1 MLDLLVKDFNYSK
14 YVQIIRKH
22 VILKENICIISTSF
36 LVFYICCAI
45 IILLFSFNMT
55 WPCIYINSAVENCN
69 NWNENFTRNAQH
81 HFWADR
87 RKKPMNLKIT
97 QLRLSS
103 LRNRK
108 KKEWGNI
115 NRFSE
120 SCGHHQTY
128 QHMHNGNLSRRGE
141 RKRGRKNT
149 WRYIGRKLQNLVK
162 KIISYFTSN
171 IYK

>member
-1 MLDLLVKDFNYSK
+1 MS
-14 YVQIIRKH
+14 
-22 VILKENICIISTSF
+22 
-36 LVFYICCAI
+36 
-45 IILLFSFNMT
+45 
-55 WPCIYINSAVENCN
+55 
-69 NWNENFTRNAQH
+69 
-81 HFWADR
+81 
-87 RKKPMNLKIT
+87 LKIT

-108 KKEWGNI
+108 KKEWEKI

-120 SCGHHQTY
+120 SYGHHQTY

-162 KIISYFTSN
+162 KSFHILHQIYINNIDLDLWVLNKLPSGQQTSSMLNSKRPTPINIIIKLSN
-171 IYK
+171 QEENFESSKREVTHHL